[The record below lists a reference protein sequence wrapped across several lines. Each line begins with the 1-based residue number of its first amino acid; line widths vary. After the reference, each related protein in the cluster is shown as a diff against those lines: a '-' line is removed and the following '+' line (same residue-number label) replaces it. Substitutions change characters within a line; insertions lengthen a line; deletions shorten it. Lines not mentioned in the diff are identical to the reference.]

1 MTTLRELV
9 DENYAGGSV
18 IAVLSP
24 VGEELGRIRPGE
36 EEDSVALARLMGG
49 QVIRAVRAQDA
60 VYAYVSPPPEAPGAR
75 SQTPSVYQGPIADE
89 AAWSADWRS
98 RERKASDKQLSFIRR
113 KDYDEYQ
120 IGFLEKGLIVSGVSM
135 LFLIP
140 SWFYLILGDPCYI
153 VEYAML
159 VVVVHWTVVL
169 AADLLFM
176 LIRG

>member
-1 MTTLRELV
+1 
-9 DENYAGGSV
+9 
-18 IAVLSP
+18 
-24 VGEELGRIRPGE
+24 
-36 EEDSVALARLMGG
+36 
-49 QVIRAVRAQDA
+49 
-60 VYAYVSPPPEAPGAR
+60 
-75 SQTPSVYQGPIADE
+75 
-89 AAWSADWRS
+89 
-98 RERKASDKQLSFIRR
+98 
-113 KDYDEYQ
+113 
-120 IGFLEKGLIVSGVSM
+120 M

>member
-1 MTTLRELV
+1 MSTLRELV
-9 DENYAGGSV
+9 DENYAGGQT

-36 EEDSVALARLMGG
+36 EEDSFALARLMGG
-49 QVIRAVRAQDA
+49 QVIRAVQAQDA

-113 KDYDEYQ
+113 NMPLYLAIRKPEWPEDPKLLLAHEASDAMT
-120 IGFLEKGLIVSGVSM
+120 IM
-135 LFLIP
+135 IP
-140 SWFYLILGDPCYI
+140 ILRD
-153 VEYAML
+153 
-159 VVVVHWTVVL
+159 
-169 AADLLFM
+169 DD
-176 LIRG
+176 